1 MEFIINNTAK
11 YNAINGTLFS
21 PENSID
27 MLTLSRISNE
37 LLLLFIQNRGVLLN
51 RETILNELWENR
63 GLTASSN
70 NLNNHVSILRKALVE
85 CGCAGVIITVPK
97 QGFLFDAQ
105 IESVESYNNLIL
117 SFSSVIE
124 KETSISEEITV
135 LKKKPQALFSIGLL
149 KKMSLCSLFII
160 TFFGIYN
167 FYDYMRVRTIRNE
180 IFRLDQCRFYLIDD
194 LTRRI
199 PNDKVIKRI
208 QEIFFDQKIQCDTAA
223 NVYYSSDK
231 KIDSQGN
238 YIFTDL
244 LSYCPYNSKAPCENY
259 FYTGKY
265 N

>member
-1 MEFIINNTAK
+1 MEFVINNTAK

-27 MLTLSRISNE
+27 MITLSRISNE
-37 LLLLFIQNRGVLLN
+37 LLLLFIQNKGVLLN

-85 CGCAGVIITVPK
+85 CGCNGVIITVPK

-105 IESVESYNNLIL
+105 IESVETYNNLIL
-117 SFSSVIE
+117 SISEGAE
-124 KETSISEEITV
+124 KENSVSEEV
-135 LKKKPQALFSIGLL
+135 VARKKKPTQYFQSNNL
-149 KKMSLCSLFII
+149 KKTFLYILFIMI
-160 TFFGIYN
+160 PIGAYN
-167 FYDYMRVRTIRNE
+167 LYDYMRVRSIRNE
-180 IFRLDQCRFYLIDD
+180 IFRLEQCRFYLIDD

-199 PNDKVIKRI
+199 ANDKVIKRI
-208 QEIFFDQKIQCDTAA
+208 QEIISNEKIKCDTMA
-223 NVYYSSDK
+223 NVYYSADK
-231 KIDSQGN
+231 IIDSEGD
-238 YIFTDL
+238 YIFKDL